1 MNKTLMSTVA
11 AVFVLAG
18 CASGVT
24 RSPGTTPTLQQSS
37 ARAYTQF
44 ASVSLSLTPDAKT
57 KVLDNLKFN
66 PDQLLD
72 HVRRALDAK
81 AMLGANDKALPKMEV
96 VVTNM
101 RVRSNFSAVM
111 WGFMAGA
118 DSIDG
123 DIVLTD
129 ASGKEVDRFS
139 VSASYA
145 LGGLAGGQDEAR
157 MGWLYEKFAE
167 ETVKELAKQ
176 QPAMVSQR

>member
-1 MNKTLMSTVA
+1 MNKQLISTVA
-11 AVFVLAG
+11 VVFLLAG

-24 RSPGTTPTLQQSS
+24 RAPASVAQKPAAP
-37 ARAYTQF
+37 AYTQF
-44 ASVSLSLTPDAKT
+44 SAVSLSMTSDAKA
-57 KVLDNLKFN
+57 KALDNLKFDPN
-66 PDQLLD
+66 RLLD
-72 HVRRALDAK
+72 HVRRALEAK
-81 AMLGANDKALPKMEV
+81 ALIASGDVALPKLEV
-96 VVTNM
+96 VVTSM

-118 DSIDG
+118 DSIEG

-129 ASGKEVDRFS
+129 ASGKEVDRFA

-145 LGGLAGGQDEAR
+145 LGGLAGGQDDAR

-176 QPAMVSQR
+176 QPALAVSQR